1 LQRIETFHDS
11 AHAGVRRKERG
22 ATEQEMKDVINY
34 HEKKVQQYKG
44 NHGGFV
50 YRFEKTVDGK
60 TLIVVAEVKK
70 AEAWLVSCFYQ

>member
-1 LQRIETFHDS
+1 
-11 AHAGVRRKERG
+11 
-22 ATEQEMKDVINY
+22 MKDVINY